1 MGGANDQV
9 TFKMRSS
16 SMKNCIA
23 GRTPDIIRTGVA
35 EVPNTNR
42 RTNFVMSS
50 IRGRGKRACIIGIS
64 CIAVVVELYL
74 LGVKTPV
81 SGLIESQTQ

>member
-1 MGGANDQV
+1 
-9 TFKMRSS
+9 
-16 SMKNCIA
+16 MKNCIA
-23 GRTPDIIRTGVA
+23 SRTPDIIRTGVA
-35 EVPNTNR
+35 EVPNTNGW
-42 RTNFVMSS
+42 THSVISS
-50 IRGRGKRACIIGIS
+50 TTGRGKMACIIGIG